1 MRHAAS
7 LFTKKFLTVELTIMI
22 QSTIKKEGGVQLKK
36 NTAINYFFELPN
48 FLALFIAAFF
58 VYFTSPILIEIGDSF
73 GSTVE
78 NIMLVT
84 SYYMIGSIFGMILS
98 PFLNRKLKRIYIF
111 IISYITLLPCIIIL
125 SFIDNVIVFYCIYF
139 ITGFIFGVIGI
150 QANTNM
156 AESTLENKDSVMN
169 IGHRFFAIGAIIA
182 PIVSSN
188 IVKSGINWRYLY
200 YFIIFFIILN
210 IILFTV
216 LRRKIDNV
224 MPEQKAVSLKI
235 VFANKKT
242 NLYLFLTMIALFF
255 YVIAEMTVSIW
266 SPTFFRILKHF
277 DLKSAGLILT
287 ILWIGIFSGRLL
299 VAFIS
304 HKIKTGY
311 MLMIL
316 TIISIISLI
325 FLIYSD
331 IKFINYLAVF
341 FTGFG
346 FSAIVPLLIS
356 STGSFFPKGKEI
368 IMSIMFLMPAVAGI
382 SAPYLIRNIAQ
393 RSMIFSIAVTI
404 FFIAAVM
411 VLVIARMYYRKKALK
426 K

>member
-1 MRHAAS
+1 
-7 LFTKKFLTVELTIMI
+7 
-22 QSTIKKEGGVQLKK
+22 VQLKK

-48 FLALFIAAFF
+48 FLSLFIGSFF
-58 VYFTSPILIEIGDSF
+58 ISFVSPILIEIGNSF

-78 NIMLVT
+78 NVMLIT
-84 SYYMIGSIFGMILS
+84 SYYMIGSLFGMILS

-111 IISYITLLPCIIIL
+111 IISYITLLPCITIL
-125 SFIDNVIVFYCIYF
+125 SFIDNIIVFYCIYF
-139 ITGFIFGVIGI
+139 FTGFIFGVIGI

-156 AESTLENKDSVMN
+156 AESTLENKDNVMN
-169 IGHRFFAIGAIIA
+169 IGHSFFAIGAIIA
-182 PIVSSN
+182 PIISSN
-188 IVKSGINWRYLY
+188 IVKSGVNWRYLY
-200 YFIIFFIILN
+200 YFIIFFIVLN
-210 IILFTV
+210 IILFII
-216 LRRKIDNV
+216 LRRKIDNA

-242 NLYLFLTMIALFF
+242 NLYLFLTIIALFF
-255 YVIAEMTVSIW
+255 YVIVETIVSIW

-277 DLKSAGLILT
+277 DVQSAGLMLT

-299 VAFIS
+299 VGS
-304 HKIKTGY
+304 LSYKIKTGY

-331 IKFINYLAVF
+331 IKFINYLAIF

-346 FSAIVPLLIS
+346 FSGIVPLLVS

-368 IMSIMFLMPAVAGI
+368 IMTILFLMPAVAGM
-382 SAPYLIRNIAQ
+382 SAPYLTRNIAQ
-393 RSMIFSIAVTI
+393 RSMFFSIAITI
-404 FFIAAVM
+404 FFMAAVM
-411 VLVIARMYYRKKALK
+411 VLVTVRMYYEKKALK